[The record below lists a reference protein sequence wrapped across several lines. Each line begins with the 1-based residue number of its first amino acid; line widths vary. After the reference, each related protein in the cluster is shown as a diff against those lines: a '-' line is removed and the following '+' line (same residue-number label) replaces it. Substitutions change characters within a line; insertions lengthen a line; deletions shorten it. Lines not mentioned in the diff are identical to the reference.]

1 MIKVEEVKNENREK
15 ESKKIPDEE
24 KNPKLKRYLKAGEYV
39 LVAIVLFVLAII
51 FWHLIAQLY
60 KAIKA
65 VEKIR
70 NS

>member
-1 MIKVEEVKNENREK
+1 MIKLDEVKKENQEK
-15 ESKKIPDEE
+15 ESNKIPNEE
-24 KNPKLKRYLKAGEYV
+24 KNPKYKRYLKAGEYV

-60 KAIKA
+60 KAIKT